1 MLNFGTSL
9 LFKADQKNKYVSVI
23 MLSLI
28 GITIGRY
35 TVFEALFEVRARYLF
50 IYVPF
55 YCMVAAMGADAV
67 WKKVNTVIN
76 K

>member
-28 GITIGRY
+28 GIT
-35 TVFEALFEVRARYLF
+35 VFEALFEVRARYLF

-55 YCMVAAMGADAV
+55 YCMVAAMGVDAV
-67 WKKVNTVIN
+67 WKKLNAAI